1 MTLTP
6 PCVAATDS
14 YTSATSCLRPR
25 QHSAPHPTRNAHP
38 PTLAFSG
45 YYIMVDK
52 PLPTDAHAAPGQP
65 TAPGTLPAPRR
76 PGHRGADMRDTVAEM
91 AERAQI
97 ISQEAGTKVA
107 HAMRDVISAG
117 AGITG
122 FAIES
127 ARDLV
132 QYMVK
137 RGQMTPEEA
146 DKLIRE
152 AEAAHDRRPASEKSR
167 PTATKLANERAAV
180 AKADAAARAAAQA
193 AAMPPFRPAIRPIV
207 PPASPP
213 PATTVAPKTVGKVV
227 GKSVAADHVAASAA
241 DAPRAARAVA
251 KATAQGKG
259 PTKQAAKPA
268 ASATTARPAT
278 GSSKPAAKPAAKPQA
293 KAAKGTKATK
303 KPGKR

>member
-1 MTLTP
+1 
-6 PCVAATDS
+6 
-14 YTSATSCLRPR
+14 
-25 QHSAPHPTRNAHP
+25 
-38 PTLAFSG
+38 
-45 YYIMVDK
+45 MVDK
-52 PLPTDAHAAPGQP
+52 PLPTDAPATLGQSN
-65 TAPGTLPAPRR
+65 TPGTLPAPRR

-91 AERAQI
+91 AERAQV

-167 PTATKLANERAAV
+167 PTATKLAIERAAV
-180 AKADAAARAAAQA
+180 AKAEAAARAAAQA
-193 AAMPPFRPAIRPIV
+193 EAMPPFRPVIRPIV
-207 PPASPP
+207 PPAGPPP
-213 PATTVAPKTVGKVV
+213 PARVAPKNADRVAGKSDADPVAASSALEPR
-227 GKSVAADHVAASAA
+227 GARAADKTATSGRTPAKQATEPAARLATKSVA
-241 DAPRAARAVA
+241 
-251 KATAQGKG
+251 K
-259 PTKQAAKPA
+259 
-268 ASATTARPAT
+268 ATTARPPTA
-278 GSSKPAAKPAAKPQA
+278 SSKPAAKRQA
-293 KAAKGTKATK
+293 KAAKGTRPTK